1 VFELSFTDLLAL
13 QKNAKPYRFRAQH
26 HQYGGAILQT
36 KIRGRGMDFVETRNY
51 QIGDDIRLM
60 DWRVTAR
67 TNKPHVKVFE
77 MERERPVM
85 LVLHYA
91 PTMFFGSRT
100 CLKSVTA
107 GRLAAM
113 LAWTA
118 KAHGDRVGGVLSSL
132 VSQQLWLPHA
142 HNQTLM
148 YFLKSISDASC
159 HYADK
164 KWNDWQSES
173 SANVLMNTL
182 KDVSKNLKPGALVLI
197 ISDWYDQLSGLH
209 PLLLKL
215 RKEHDLIFYHILD
228 ELELGIN
235 AYGIFPIGNG
245 NISQNLIMQNQN
257 DLMKYNE
264 FCDERLEKMQDFS
277 RKLRVPYYHLTAAN
291 DLNLVVRQSLTRGLR
306 G

>member
-1 VFELSFTDLLAL
+1 MFELSFADLLAL

-26 HQYGGAILQT
+26 HQYGGARLQT

-51 QIGDDIRLM
+51 QAGDDIRLM

-91 PTMFFGSRT
+91 PTMFFGSRH
-100 CLKSVTA
+100 CLKTVTA
-107 GRLAAM
+107 GRLAAL

-132 VSQQLWLPHA
+132 AKREMWLPHA

-148 YFLKSISDASC
+148 YFLKSIAQASSQ
-159 HYADK
+159 YADES
-164 KWNDWQSES
+164 WNNWQSTKR
-173 SANVLMNTL
+173 ANVLIDTL
-182 KDVSKNLKPGALVLI
+182 KEVYKNLKPGALVLV
-197 ISDWYDQLSGLH
+197 ISDWYDELKPLY
-209 PLLLKL
+209 PLLFKL
-215 RKEHDLIFYHILD
+215 RQEHDLIFYHILD
-228 ELELGIN
+228 ELELGID
-235 AYGIFPIGNG
+235 AYGIYPIGNG
-245 NISQNLIMQNQN
+245 KMLQNLILQNQSQ
-257 DLMKYNE
+257 LIKYNE
-264 FCDERLEKMQDFS
+264 FCNENLEKMREFS
-277 RKLRVPYYHLTAAN
+277 QKLMVPYYHLSAEN
-291 DLNLVVRQSLTRGLR
+291 ELNLVVRQSLTRGLR